1 MKTVSTLLILLSAS
15 SVANQNIDDE
25 RLLASLVKQGIIC
38 EDQTELEKQAS
49 LQIYLSKKFSNP
61 SDKKLNTSTPKS
73 TDCISAKNNE

>member
-38 EDQTELEKQAS
+38 EDQTELEKQVS

-61 SDKKLNTSTPKS
+61 SDKKLNTSTSKS